1 MWHGCVYETRGYSI
15 DQSVREGDKAS
26 GRYVSVSQQPCR
38 VRHGDHVGSAGATRH
53 QPLFDASLQLDTHRQ
68 FNGGLASAQAE
79 KKLNLV
85 SGIS

>member
-1 MWHGCVYETRGYSI
+1 MSA
-15 DQSVREGDKAS
+15 SVNN
-26 GRYVSVSQQPCR
+26 
-38 VRHGDHVGSAGATRH
+38 HVGSAGATRH

-68 FNGGLASAQAE
+68 FNGGLAPAQAE